1 MYNYE
6 LDRIMARERYN
17 DRLRE
22 AEHDRLVWLAL
33 QGRNQ
38 RDGLLCRALLMLGRR
53 LATLGARLEEEYGG
67 AAELPALG
75 AAGSRSA

>member
-38 RDGLLCRALLMLGRR
+38 RDGLLSRVLLNLGRR
-53 LATLGARLEEEYGG
+53 LAALGTRLEEEYGG
-67 AAELPALG
+67 AADLPTLDS
-75 AAGSRSA
+75 AGSRPA

>member
-6 LDRIMARERYN
+6 LDRIMAREHYN
-17 DRLRE
+17 DLLRE
-22 AEHDRLVWLAL
+22 IEQESLARLAL

-53 LATLGARLEEEYGG
+53 LAALGARLEEEYGG

-75 AAGSRSA
+75 SASPKPA